1 MVVILN
7 SKTFIGRVFFKK
19 YSLYKSLGNECN
31 DRHPKENPLMEMRKM
46 RESTIERK
54 LYNEVKAHG
63 GMALKFVSP
72 TLDGVP
78 DRIVLL
84 PKGKMAFIELKAPG
98 KPLRPLQARRKRQLE
113 ALGFLVFKVDHI
125 EQIGGIIDEILSS

>member
-1 MVVILN
+1 
-7 SKTFIGRVFFKK
+7 
-19 YSLYKSLGNECN
+19 
-31 DRHPKENPLMEMRKM
+31 MEMRKM

-54 LYNEVKAHG
+54 LYNEVKSHG

-125 EQIGGIIDEILSS
+125 EQIGGIIDDILSS